1 MLPPFGWQAALERW
15 EFAPVVTA
23 IVAVIAALYLWG
35 AWRVGRRHPARPWP
49 WWRTG
54 LFLGGLLVIVL
65 ATESGIGAYDEL
77 FWVHMVQHLMLIMI
91 APPLLVFGQPVTLL
105 LHASRNP
112 LHTWTK
118 RVIRSRVVTILTWP
132 PVGFAAYTAVIVATH
147 LSGLTTLVL
156 TNQSV
161 HDAEHALYLVA
172 GYLFFLPIFG
182 REPIRWRISYPVR
195 FMLLALI
202 MPVDTFTGLI
212 LGSESTPIQGLTTQ
226 RPPGSPTPLQDVHWA
241 GAIMWIGGDAIM
253 LGYMM
258 LVFLMWAHSD
268 QIGARSGGWL
278 EAVRT
283 SSFET
288 LVRPAGPGPAAP
300 AAAGPATPAAAAP
313 PSDAAQ
319 AARAP
324 GQAAG
329 AAVPGQAA
337 AAVPARAADRG
348 PGGTIDDDEHLDA
361 YNAYL
366 ARLNQS
372 GHGPA
377 R

>member
-1 MLPPFGWQAALERW
+1 M
-15 EFAPVVTA
+15 
-23 IVAVIAALYLWG
+23 
-35 AWRVGRRHPARPWP
+35 
-49 WWRTG
+49 
-54 LFLGGLLVIVL
+54 
-65 ATESGIGAYDEL
+65 
-77 FWVHMVQHLMLIMI
+77 
-91 APPLLVFGQPVTLL
+91 
-105 LHASRNP
+105 
-112 LHTWTK
+112 
-118 RVIRSRVVTILTWP
+118 
-132 PVGFAAYTAVIVATH
+132 
-147 LSGLTTLVL
+147 
-156 TNQSV
+156 

-212 LGSESTPIQGLTTQ
+212 LGSASTPIQGLTTQ

-241 GAIMWIGGDAIM
+241 GAIMWVGGDAIM

-268 QIGARSGGWL
+268 RIGTPSGGWL

-288 LVRPAGPGPAAP
+288 LVRPAGAAPAAPAGPAAP
-300 AAAGPATPAAAAP
+300 AAAAASAPA
-313 PSDAAQ
+313 SDA
-319 AARAP
+319 
-324 GQAAG
+324 GQAA

-337 AAVPARAADRG
+337 ATVPARAADQG
-348 PGGTIDDDEHLDA
+348 SGGTIDDDEHLDA
-361 YNAYL
+361 YNEYL

>member
-1 MLPPFGWQAALERW
+1 MLPPFGWQAAVTRW

-35 AWRVGRRHPARPWP
+35 GWRVARRHPARPWP
-49 WWRTG
+49 WWRTAF
-54 LFLGGLLVIVL
+54 FLGGLLVIVL

-77 FWVHMVQHLMLIMI
+77 FWVHMIQHLMLIMI
-91 APPLLVFGQPVTLL
+91 APPLLVLGQPVTLL

-118 RVIRSRVVTILTWP
+118 RVIRSRAVTILTWP
-132 PVGFAAYTAVIVATH
+132 PVGFAAYAATIVATH
-147 LSGLTTLVL
+147 LTGLTTLVL

-195 FMLLALI
+195 FMLLVLI
-202 MPVDTFTGLI
+202 MPVDTFTGLV

-226 RPPGSPTPLQDVHWA
+226 RPPGSPSPLQDVHWA
-241 GAIMWIGGDAIM
+241 GAIMWVGGDAIM
-253 LGYMM
+253 LGFMM

-268 QIGARSGGWL
+268 GIGARINGGWL

-288 LVRPAGPGPAAP
+288 LVRPAGSGPAAP
-300 AAAGPATPAAAAP
+300 ATSAASAPASEAGPAAGAAAPAQAAAPAAPAPAAAAVR
-313 PSDAAQ
+313 AQ
-319 AARAP
+319 AAERAS
-324 GQAAG
+324 A
-329 AAVPGQAA
+329 
-337 AAVPARAADRG
+337 
-348 PGGTIDDDEHLDA
+348 GTIDDDAHLDA